1 MESVIDSGQ
10 DAAREA
16 WMLLF
21 QLFRSQRREM
31 MAMKNE
37 LQLNPAQ
44 VHLLFNLEPG
54 QAVPMSELAESL
66 VLDAS
71 YITGLVDRMEERGL
85 LQRQPSPSD
94 RRVKL
99 ISLTAEGMAVREM
112 VHERVS
118 QPPPFIAGLPPEDLV
133 ALRDIF
139 QRATQLVQT
148 PS

>member
-1 MESVIDSGQ
+1 METAQ

-16 WMLLF
+16 WTLLF

-31 MAMKNE
+31 IAMKTE

-54 QAVPMSELAESL
+54 QPVPMSELAESL

-71 YITGLVDRMEERGL
+71 YITGLVDKMEDRGL
-85 LQRQPSPSD
+85 LQRQANPSD

-99 ISLTAEGMAVREM
+99 ISLTAEGVKTREM
-112 VHERVS
+112 VQERVS
-118 QPPPFIAGLPPEDLV
+118 QPPPFIAGLPPEDLI

-139 QRATQLVQT
+139 QRATLLIQP

>member
-1 MESVIDSGQ
+1 METGQ
-10 DAAREA
+10 DAAAREA

-31 MAMKNE
+31 TAMKNE

-54 QAVPMSELAESL
+54 QSIPMSELAESL

-85 LQRQPSPSD
+85 LQRQSSPSD

-99 ISLTAEGMAVREM
+99 ISLTTEGLAIREM

-118 QPPPFIAGLPPEDLV
+118 QPPPFIAGLSHEDLV

>member
-1 MESVIDSGQ
+1 METAQDST
-10 DAAREA
+10 AREA
-16 WMLLF
+16 WTLLF

-31 MAMKNE
+31 IAMKTE

-71 YITGLVDRMEERGL
+71 YITGLVDKMEERGL

-99 ISLTAEGMAVREM
+99 ISLTPEGVTTREM
-112 VHERVS
+112 VLERVS
-118 QPPPFIAGLPPEDLV
+118 QPPPFIAGLPPEDV
-133 ALRDIF
+133 IALRDIF
-139 QRATQLVQT
+139 QRATLLVQN

>member
-1 MESVIDSGQ
+1 METGTETGQ

-16 WMLLF
+16 WKLLF

-31 MAMKNE
+31 TAMKTE

-85 LQRQPSPSD
+85 LQRQPSASD

-99 ISLTAEGMAVREM
+99 ISLTPEGMETRKVVE
-112 VHERVS
+112 ERVS
-118 QPPPFIAGLPPEDLV
+118 QPPPFIAGLPEEDLL

-139 QRATQLVQT
+139 QRAILLVQN

>member
-1 MESVIDSGQ
+1 METKQ
-10 DAAREA
+10 EAAREA

-31 MAMKNE
+31 TALKTE
-37 LQLNPAQ
+37 LLLNPAQ

-99 ISLTAEGMAVREM
+99 ISLTPEGVATRQM

-118 QPPPFIAGLPPEDLV
+118 QPPPFIAGLSKEDVL

-139 QRATQLVQT
+139 QRAAQLVQT